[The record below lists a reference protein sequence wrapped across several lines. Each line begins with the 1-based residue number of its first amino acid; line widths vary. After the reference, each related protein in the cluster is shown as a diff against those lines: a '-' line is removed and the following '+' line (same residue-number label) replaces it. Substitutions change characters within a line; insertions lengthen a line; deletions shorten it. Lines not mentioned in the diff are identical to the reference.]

1 METAS
6 CVRLIENTDLKV
18 QAVGTSSCDIFAF
31 DSETNIITS
40 GCYTGSLTD
49 GFSVKLEIQD
59 ATDATTIFSTFDG
72 ITCTI
77 GTDIQVADL
86 TLSVTTPTFEG
97 ITEDDTAA
105 EVTLTVIAD
114 GAVDASPYSNVE
126 FGSEVAIVAQLTVD
140 PSFSATMS
148 GCEVKVGA
156 ADAVA
161 P

>member
-1 METAS
+1 M
-6 CVRLIENTDLKV
+6 
-18 QAVGTSSCDIFAF
+18 G
-31 DSETNIITS
+31 
-40 GCYTGSLTD
+40 
-49 GFSVKLEIQD
+49 
-59 ATDATTIFSTFDG
+59 
-72 ITCTI
+72 
-77 GTDIQVADL
+77 ADL

-97 ITEDDTAA
+97 ISEDDTAA

-114 GAVDASPYSNVE
+114 GAVDTFPYSNVE

-161 P
+161 PSSYTYNVVSPQSWTTTAISELGANVLSSQKIFVTAVESFTIEGCSIALSMA

>member
-1 METAS
+1 M
-6 CVRLIENTDLKV
+6 
-18 QAVGTSSCDIFAF
+18 G
-31 DSETNIITS
+31 IITS

-77 GTDIQVADL
+77 GTNIDVADL
-86 TLSVTTPTFEG
+86 TLSV
-97 ITEDDTAA
+97 
-105 EVTLTVIAD
+105 IAD
-114 GAVDASPYSNVE
+114 GAVDTFPYSNVE

-140 PSFSATMS
+140 LSFSATMS

-161 P
+161 PSSYTYNVASPQSWTTTAISELGANVLSSQQIVVTAVESFTIEGCSIALSMA